1 MKQSH
6 KSALLPSA
14 ALLAL
19 ALVAFTAL
27 VSCSEDKGTNGG
39 SSSSSAVSSSS
50 EPEYGTPEYW
60 EKDWQE
66 ALAAFNCPQPTDTI
80 EGWKLAGLKTGVVPD
95 NTDSNL
101 VMQIRE
107 HDSTLIIRTYR
118 GDMWTA
124 HFPELEWTRI
134 YLPSKA
140 SVKRLGSQDDS
151 LFASTRTGEL
161 WTAKFKDLEWRKL
174 SPVADSLRKYA
185 PEMTKLVGEAA
196 YQRGDTLFWAVT
208 ENVTQAWLDKTNDYI
223 KEVPV
228 YASVGGKW
236 FKTRVEWDT
245 MYVKKDTS
253 GTLPDGVWRFAETRG
268 ALRAITYSKGIWEWN
283 RGVWRKVDLLGRGDT
298 ASLPLGKLPPER
310 AYRDIVE
317 HDGKVWVA
325 ELGGQIESSAD
336 MSTWANHWKNHQW
349 SGLIAEPGGAV
360 HALHPY
366 EDKMLIGTTG
376 GVAQWSEA
384 DQEWESIVAKDCFD
398 ARTTRAPHLGYPGW
412 GPPGFVHEFVTIGD
426 TLVAGVADYNYGLS
440 GVYMFDLKEATWR

>member
-1 MKQSH
+1 MKRRSF
-6 KSALLPSA
+6 PPFPFA

-19 ALVAFTAL
+19 VLVAFTAL

-50 EPEYGTPEYW
+50 EPEYGTPEFW

-140 SVKRLGSQDDS
+140 SVKRLGNQGDS

-174 SPVADSLRKYA
+174 SPAADSLRKFA
-185 PEMTKLVGEAA
+185 PEMTKLIGEAA

-208 ENVTQAWLDKTNDYI
+208 ENVTQAWYDKTDDYI
-223 KEVPV
+223 NEVPV
-228 YASVGGKW
+228 YASIGGKW
-236 FKTRVEWDT
+236 FKTQVEWDT

-268 ALRAITYSKGIWEWN
+268 VLRAITYSKGIWEWN
-283 RGVWRKVDLLGRGDT
+283 NGVWRKVDLLGRGDT
-298 ASLPLGKLPPER
+298 APLPLGELPPER

-317 HDGKVWVA
+317 HNGKVWVA
-325 ELGGQIESSAD
+325 ELSGQIESSPD
-336 MSTWANHWKNHQW
+336 MTNWANHWEYHLWQGDNETAI
-349 SGLIAEPGGAV
+349 GV
-360 HALHPY
+360 THALHPY
-366 EDKMLIGTTG
+366 KGRMLISSTG
-376 GVAQWSEA
+376 GVLQWVEETNLWVPI
-384 DQEWESIVAKDCFD
+384 DVADCFER
-398 ARTTRAPHLGYPGW
+398 RTTRAPHVGYGGW
-412 GPPGFVHEFVTIGD
+412 GPPGYAHEFVIIGD